1 MKRIYTFVV
10 YYHTNTLVMIE
21 FSDVQFGYKR
31 KKTLYKHLRLE
42 LQAGHIYGLLGKNGA
57 GKSTLLKLISGLVF
71 PSSGKVSVLGKEP
84 RKRQPTF
91 LEKIFLIPEEIE
103 TPDLDV
109 IAFAED
115 YAPFYPNFD
124 KQQFIRLLGDFDVPQ
139 TSLKQMSYGQKKK
152 TWIAL
157 GIAAN
162 TQLLILDEPTNG
174 LDIPSKRQFRKM
186 LAATVT
192 EDRCVI
198 ISTHQVRDLDSLI
211 DNIIIVDDG
220 ELIVNANIDTIAQKI
235 CFKQFASEND
245 AWDSIYYENNLM
257 GTSAV
262 LINNGQYD
270 DTGRMDTELFFNAAI
285 ANKSKIQALFSN

>member
-1 MKRIYTFVV
+1 
-10 YYHTNTLVMIE
+10 MIHFTE
-21 FSDVQFGYKR
+21 VHFGYK
-31 KKTLYKHLRLE
+31 KKTPLYRNLKLE
-42 LQAGHIYGLLGKNGA
+42 VEAGHIYGLLGKNGA

-71 PSSGKVSVLGKEP
+71 PSSGKLRVLGQEP
-84 RKRQPTF
+84 GKRQPSF

-103 TPDLDV
+103 TPDV
-109 IAFAED
+109 TVNAFADD
-115 YAPFYPNFD
+115 YAPFYPHFD
-124 KQQFIRLLGDFDVPQ
+124 KQLFLKLLSDFDVPL

-186 LAATVT
+186 LASCLN
-192 EDRCVI
+192 EDRCII

-211 DNIIIVDDG
+211 DNIIIVDEG
-220 ELIVNANIDTIAQKI
+220 ELIVNANMNTIAQKI
-235 CFKQFASEND
+235 SFKQFANENE
-245 AWDSIYYENNLM
+245 AWDSIYSENNLM

-262 LINNGQYD
+262 VLNQHEEND
-270 DTGRMDTELFFNAAI
+270 SRMDTELFFNAAI
-285 ANKSKIQALFSN
+285 ANKPVMQSLFIN